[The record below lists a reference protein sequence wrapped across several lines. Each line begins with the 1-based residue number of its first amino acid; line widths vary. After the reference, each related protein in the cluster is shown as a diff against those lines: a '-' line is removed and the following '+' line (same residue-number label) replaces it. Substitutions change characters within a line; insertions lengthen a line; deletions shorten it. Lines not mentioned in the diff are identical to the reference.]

1 MAALDDVLK
10 GNLLV
15 GVVVGVAA
23 TALAPV
29 LLAAGRPLLR
39 SAVKTGILMYE
50 RGRESVA
57 ELRELVEDAAAEAHD
72 ELVRSQEAEAAAAA
86 GMVAASAEAG
96 ESASDKMG
104 APQ

>member
-72 ELVRSQEAEAAAAA
+72 ELVRSQEAEAA

-96 ESASDKMG
+96 ESASDKTG

>member
-39 SAVKTGILMYE
+39 SAVKAGILMYE

-72 ELVRSQEAEAAAAA
+72 ELVRSQEAEAVAAA

-96 ESASDKMG
+96 ESSSDKTG
-104 APQ
+104 EPQ